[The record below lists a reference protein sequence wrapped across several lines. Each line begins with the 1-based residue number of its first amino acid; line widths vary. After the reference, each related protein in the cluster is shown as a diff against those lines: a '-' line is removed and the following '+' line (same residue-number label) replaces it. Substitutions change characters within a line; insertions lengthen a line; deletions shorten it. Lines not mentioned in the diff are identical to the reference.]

1 MPFEPQHIRARKLT
15 ISDKKQATY
24 GVAVAGAS
32 MTYPLRLD
40 GGAFASIGKDFY
52 DDLDRSGKGHP
63 WATLHQEIARSTA
76 FGMGLEVSDF
86 IAGWLAAF
94 CLGAD
99 TISGVG
105 PYTHLFTF
113 LQSTNQAPVTTL
125 YFEDTADIKYE
136 LVDMAISDL

>member
-15 ISDKKQATY
+15 ISDLQRGHLRRPWSQAS
-24 GVAVAGAS
+24 G
-32 MTYPLRLD
+32 MTYPVRLD

-86 IAGWLAAF
+86 LAGWLCAF

-99 TISGVG
+99 TITGV
-105 PYTHLFTF
+105 
-113 LQSTNQAPVTTL
+113 TL
-125 YFEDTADIKYE
+125 TPIC
-136 LVDMAISDL
+136 SPSCSRRTRRR